1 MRIVWTITCLSGHA
15 QASQACVSKATEA
28 LPRIP
33 GLVIKKSRVRPV
45 SPEVLAAWKG
55 QTRPII
61 VDVDTLSA
69 GDVGQTYSYLCVITQ
84 GATFVQRTMN

>member
-1 MRIVWTITCLSGHA
+1 MRIVWTITFSAALFVCLSGHA

-45 SPEVLAAWKG
+45 SPEVLATWKG

-61 VDVDTLSA
+61 VDVDTLP
-69 GDVGQTYSYLCVITQ
+69 Q
-84 GATFVQRTMN
+84 GTSDKLTLTCA